1 MPCALRQARSDIL
14 AFFGYVCRAR
24 ASVLIESEP
33 KLQLLVLTR
42 FLHANRY
49 PRRSKRSGHLL
60 MTIDP
65 PNEAAAISYAYK
77 ASLVGSAH
85 RFELTDEGLS
95 WRIAGKS
102 GVWPYAAI
110 SGVRL
115 SYRPVS
121 MQSRRFR
128 ADIDGAD
135 RGRIALLSTSWQTS
149 VLISPQDQDYRVF
162 IVALHRRMAEAGS
175 NAVLTGGLKPR
186 SLHCGAWADG
196 IGRGRDGGIAG
207 PRHPDRRTRRH
218 PVSDRLRRAVRLAG
232 RRLCLAQPAADVTR
246 SIICPRRCCH
256 RPWRGGGLA
265 IKRNEN

>member
-1 MPCALRQARSDIL
+1 MHVP
-14 AFFGYVCRAR
+14 
-24 ASVLIESEP
+24 
-33 KLQLLVLTR
+33 
-42 FLHANRY
+42 
-49 PRRSKRSGHLL
+49 

-77 ASLVGSAH
+77 ASLVGAAH

-128 ADIDGAD
+128 ADIDGAG

-149 VLISPQDQDYRVF
+149 VLISPQDEDYRAF
-162 IVALHRRMAEAGS
+162 IVALHQRMAKAGS
-175 NAVLTGGLKPR
+175 RAVLTGGLKPR
-186 SLHCGAWADG
+186 LYIAALGLLALVAVAMTG
-196 IGRGRDGGIAG
+196 LLGRAIITGE
-207 PRHPDRRTRRH
+207 
-218 PVSDRLRRAVRLAG
+218 LAG
-232 RRLCLAQPAADVTR
+232 ILFLIGFAALFGWQVGGFVRRN
-246 SIICPRRCCH
+246 
-256 RPWRGGGLA
+256 RPQSYTFDHLP
-265 IKRNEN
+265 ETLLP